1 MNFNNNQSKIAIIYL
16 FSVYLILA
24 VCKANEL
31 KLSSSLSSFS
41 NGSHRNRF
49 NRIKLDRNK
58 KKSPLSSS
66 SSSIQSES
74 YFSSFISNKNNKSP
88 ISLNRKFNS
97 FTLGD
102 DATNNNNRFRLDC
115 PIECTCTGLSIDC
128 SYRELKQVPKNIP
141 KEVIKV

>member
-1 MNFNNNQSKIAIIYL
+1 MNFNQSKIAIIYL

-31 KLSSSLSSFS
+31 RVSSSLSSFS

-49 NRIKLDRNK
+49 NRIKIDRNK
-58 KKSPLSSS
+58 KKPPVSPSSS
-66 SSSIQSES
+66 SSSIQSEN

-88 ISLNRKFNS
+88 LNRKFNS

-102 DATNNNNRFRLDC
+102 DATNNNRFRLDC

>member
-1 MNFNNNQSKIAIIYL
+1 MNQSKIAIIYL

-31 KLSSSLSSFS
+31 KVSSSLSSFS

-49 NRIKLDRNK
+49 NRIKIDRNK
-58 KKSPLSSS
+58 KKPP
-66 SSSIQSES
+66 IQSEN

-88 ISLNRKFNS
+88 LNRKFNS